1 MEKTI
6 FEQIT
11 LFNKIRE
18 NDGDHYY
25 NMSKS
30 DIAGIIKFL
39 RGEIKDSVGKFKM
52 IMNDCY
58 PEKDLEF
65 FELLLG
71 VLNYDDDILKR
82 KEKDDKKRDN
92 QIPIKFFEDW
102 MFGDDIS
109 EEDTEESP

>member
-30 DIAGIIKFL
+30 DIVGIIKFL
-39 RGEIKDSVGKFKM
+39 RGEVEDSFGKFKM

-65 FELLLG
+65 FEYHSSVKLLINLSSYFIVSAIFSSFLYFTKIG
-71 VLNYDDDILKR
+71 QFCLS
-82 KEKDDKKRDN
+82 
-92 QIPIKFFEDW
+92 
-102 MFGDDIS
+102 GDDI
-109 EEDTEESP
+109 